1 MVADPN
7 WLDAHLGPL
16 EVVAIVLPEAP
27 ADNAWQTLIAAVDA
41 HLLRVLDLE
50 LVRVGASGVD
60 LLDADALAGLIPTE
74 LVGASSGLL
83 GPDDLQVF
91 ADTLDA
97 GTVAAVL
104 VVEHLTLLNVLSDFE
119 AAGAEVI
126 LGGVL
131 SEDDLDETLEE
142 TEA

>member
-1 MVADPN
+1 MVADPH

-16 EVVAIVLPEAP
+16 EVVAIVLPESP
-27 ADNAWQTLIAAVDA
+27 AEKAWSTLLAAVDA

-50 LVRVGASGVD
+50 LIQVGESSVEVLQGE
-60 LLDADALAGLIPTE
+60 ALAGLLPPE
-74 LVGASSGLL
+74 LVGAGSGLL
-83 GPDDLQVF
+83 SPADVQVF
-91 ADTLDA
+91 ADELDA

-119 AAGAEVI
+119 AAGSEII

-131 SEDDLDETLEE
+131 NEDELNEVLDET
-142 TEA
+142 EA